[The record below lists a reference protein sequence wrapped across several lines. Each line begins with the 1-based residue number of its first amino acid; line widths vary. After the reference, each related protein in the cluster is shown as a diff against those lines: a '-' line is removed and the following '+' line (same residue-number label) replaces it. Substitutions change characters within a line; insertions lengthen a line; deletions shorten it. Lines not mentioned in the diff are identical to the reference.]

1 MHVHSLSVRY
11 MRRAQIKDYEPVEAE
26 VTLSATLAEGE
37 EHKAAVHNLMV
48 DAKQGVIES
57 GLKSGKATA
66 EAKTETAAAPAAA
79 PAAAEKKPA
88 AKPKADKPK
97 EEPKPASAP
106 AADPADPAGAPSEE
120 PAAAEAPADEFA
132 EFDAGPAAEPEVK
145 AISVKELTDW
155 VTASLKDK
163 ANGITPDDVKAI
175 YSKFGAARTSDLK
188 DDDRP
193 KAKVQIEELIKS
205 KRK

>member
-1 MHVHSLSVRY
+1 MHVHSISVRY

-37 EHKAAVHNLMV
+37 DHKATVNNLMI
-48 DAKQGVIES
+48 DAKTGVIES
-57 GLKSGKATA
+57 GLKAGGKSTA
-66 EAKTETAAAPAAA
+66 ETKTET
-79 PAAAEKKPA
+79 KTKTKPA
-88 AKPKADKPK
+88 P
-97 EEPKPASAP
+97 AP
-106 AADPADPAGAPSEE
+106 AADPAGVPGDE
-120 PAAAEAPADEFA
+120 PAADAADEFA
-132 EFDAGPAAEPEVK
+132 EFDTGGTTEEAPK

-163 ANGITPDDVKAI
+163 ANGIAPDDVKAI
-175 YSKFGAARTSDLK
+175 YAKFGASRTADLK